1 MVIDTFEQQAL
12 TKPKLDVFDKMRF
25 LNKGLDTKLT
35 VVDGV
40 YSSVRP
46 ETIDSI
52 ARWANTDATALTSTS
67 ITGTFDI
74 VKQMYRGVETNG
86 ITTLGLE
93 EISNWKVNPE
103 YAYQNLKQHAG
114 YAAEV
119 ISTAKENLQAKI
131 DNTGITTYRA
141 DDRPDLYKRNDQYV
155 DKIRVDQNGNILE
168 TIQTKFVGKNA
179 RECLS
184 KLASKDYDK
193 YFSELGADKMEV
205 PSDYFDEMMR
215 LADEKISSLENQLE
229 RVKADG
235 KTDVAQAKEA
245 QLERYKQIKNK
256 LEKSNTSSEEAMA
269 AIKSSEAAKEY
280 TKKIFSESTMD
291 TVKASNELG
300 IKSGLTAAALTAAV
314 STVDNVQ
321 QYMAGE
327 ITAQEAFLDVAK
339 DTGTAGALG
348 YGTTFISNAVATTMT
363 NSSQQLIQSLGKS
376 GVPAAVIAMGVS
388 SYDAIS
394 SYAQGEITGSELT
407 YDLGEN
413 AASVAGGI
421 IGSALAGAAVGSVAP
436 GAGTVVGF
444 GAGLVGGMVGTAI
457 AAEAYS
463 TAVELGGEGAEILAS
478 KAQEVATKTVEMAKV
493 DMPDKVADVKSAINN
508 FASANKIPIHI

>member
-1 MVIDTFEQQAL
+1 MTIDTFEQQAL
-12 TKPKLDVFDKMRF
+12 TKPQFDVLEKMMA
-25 LNKGLDTKLT
+25 LNKGLDSKVTAI
-35 VVDGV
+35 DGV
-40 YSSVRP
+40 YSNVRP
-46 ETIDSI
+46 ETVKSI
-52 ARWANTDATALTSTS
+52 ARWVNTDAAALSSTRVA
-67 ITGTFDI
+67 GTFDI
-74 VKQMYRGVETNG
+74 VKQMYSGLEANG
-86 ITTLGLE
+86 ISTLGLE
-93 EISNWKVNPE
+93 EISNWKINPE
-103 YAYQNLKQHAG
+103 YQYQNLKQHAG

-131 DNTGITTYRA
+131 DNSGVTTYRA

-155 DKIRVDQNGNILE
+155 DKIRVDQNGNVLE

-179 RECLS
+179 KECLS

-193 YFSELGADKMEV
+193 YFSELGPDKMEV
-205 PSDYFDEMMR
+205 PKDYFDEMMQ

-229 RVKADG
+229 HVKAEG
-235 KTDVAQAKEA
+235 KSDVAQVKEA

-256 LEKSNTSSEEAMA
+256 LEKSNTTSEEAIS
-269 AIKSSEAAKEY
+269 AIKDTNAAKEY
-280 TKKIFSESTMD
+280 TKKIFAESTMD
-291 TVKASNELG
+291 TLKASNELG

-348 YGTTFISNAVATTMT
+348 YGTAFISNAVATTMSQ
-363 NSSQQLIQSLGKS
+363 SSKQLVSSLGKS

-394 SYAQGEITGSELT
+394 SYAQGEITGSELA

-413 AASVAGGI
+413 AAGVAGGML
-421 IGSALAGAAVGSVAP
+421 GSALTGAAVGSVVP

-444 GAGLVGGMVGTAI
+444 GVGLVGGMVGTAI
-457 AAEAYS
+457 ASEAYK
-463 TAVELGGEGAEILAS
+463 TAVELGGEGAEVLAN
-478 KAQEVATKTVEMAKV
+478 KAQEVANKTIETAKAE
-493 DMPDKVADVKSAINN
+493 MPDKVADVKTAINN
-508 FASANKIPIHI
+508 FASANKIPIHV